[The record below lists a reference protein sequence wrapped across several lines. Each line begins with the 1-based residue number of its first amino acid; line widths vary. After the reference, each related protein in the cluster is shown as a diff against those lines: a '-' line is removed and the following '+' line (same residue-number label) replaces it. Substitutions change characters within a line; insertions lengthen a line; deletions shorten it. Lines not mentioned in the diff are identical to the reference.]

1 MCKVIA
7 VTNQKGGVGKTTTN
21 VNLGIGLA
29 KEGKKVLLID
39 ADPQG
44 SLTERRREMF
54 CLKIV
59 GKILLIPVWVILI
72 IVGIIVKLVVNMISI
87 AKSFVV
93 LGLVALAIGTI
104 IFYQDWMQVAF
115 LLCLIVSAF
124 LVLYVSVFIDAAIN
138 LAREKIVRIL
148 LA

>member
-1 MCKVIA
+1 
-7 VTNQKGGVGKTTTN
+7 
-21 VNLGIGLA
+21 
-29 KEGKKVLLID
+29 
-39 ADPQG
+39 
-44 SLTERRREMF
+44 MF
-54 CLKIV
+54 CLKLI
-59 GKILLIPVWVILI
+59 GKILLLPVWLVLLVVGIPVKLI
-72 IVGIIVKLVVNMISI
+72 VNMISI

-93 LGLVALAIGTI
+93 LGLVGLAIGTI

-124 LVLYVSVFIDAAIN
+124 LVLYVSVFIDAAID

>member
-1 MCKVIA
+1 M
-7 VTNQKGGVGKTTTN
+7 
-21 VNLGIGLA
+21 
-29 KEGKKVLLID
+29 
-39 ADPQG
+39 
-44 SLTERRREMF
+44 ERLCR
-54 CLKIV
+54 I
-59 GKILLIPVWVILI
+59 
-72 IVGIIVKLVVNMISI
+72 I

-124 LVLYVSVFIDAAIN
+124 LVLYVSVFIDAAID

>member
-1 MCKVIA
+1 M
-7 VTNQKGGVGKTTTN
+7 
-21 VNLGIGLA
+21 L
-29 KEGKKVLLID
+29 
-39 ADPQG
+39 
-44 SLTERRREMF
+44 

-93 LGLVALAIGTI
+93 RGLVALAIGTI

-115 LLCLIVSAF
+115 FLCLIVSAF
-124 LVLYVSVFIDAAIN
+124 LVLYVSVFIDAAID
-138 LAREKIVRIL
+138 LARKKIVRIL

>member
-1 MCKVIA
+1 
-7 VTNQKGGVGKTTTN
+7 
-21 VNLGIGLA
+21 
-29 KEGKKVLLID
+29 
-39 ADPQG
+39 
-44 SLTERRREMF
+44 MF

-93 LGLVALAIGTI
+93 FGLVALAIGTI
-104 IFYQDWMQVAF
+104 ICYQDWVQVVF
-115 LLCLIVSAF
+115 LFCLIVSAF
-124 LVLYVSVFIDAAIN
+124 LVFYISVFIDAAID
-138 LAREKIVRIL
+138 LAREKLVRIL

>member
-1 MCKVIA
+1 M
-7 VTNQKGGVGKTTTN
+7 
-21 VNLGIGLA
+21 L
-29 KEGKKVLLID
+29 
-39 ADPQG
+39 
-44 SLTERRREMF
+44 

-115 LLCLIVSAF
+115 LFCLIVSAF

-138 LAREKIVRIL
+138 LAREKLVRIL

>member
-1 MCKVIA
+1 M
-7 VTNQKGGVGKTTTN
+7 
-21 VNLGIGLA
+21 L
-29 KEGKKVLLID
+29 
-39 ADPQG
+39 
-44 SLTERRREMF
+44 

-72 IVGIIVKLVVNMISI
+72 IVGILVKLVVNMVSI

-104 IFYQDWMQVAF
+104 ICYQDWVQVVF
-115 LLCLIVSAF
+115 LFCLIVSAF
-124 LVLYVSVFIDAAIN
+124 LVLYVSVFIDAAID
-138 LAREKIVRIL
+138 LAREKLVRIL

>member
-1 MCKVIA
+1 
-7 VTNQKGGVGKTTTN
+7 
-21 VNLGIGLA
+21 
-29 KEGKKVLLID
+29 
-39 ADPQG
+39 
-44 SLTERRREMF
+44 MF
-54 CLKIV
+54 CLKLI
-59 GKILLIPVWVILI
+59 GKILLLPVWLVLLVVGIPVKLI
-72 IVGIIVKLVVNMISI
+72 VNMISI

-124 LVLYVSVFIDAAIN
+124 LVLYVSVFIDAAID
-138 LAREKIVRIL
+138 LAREKLVRIL